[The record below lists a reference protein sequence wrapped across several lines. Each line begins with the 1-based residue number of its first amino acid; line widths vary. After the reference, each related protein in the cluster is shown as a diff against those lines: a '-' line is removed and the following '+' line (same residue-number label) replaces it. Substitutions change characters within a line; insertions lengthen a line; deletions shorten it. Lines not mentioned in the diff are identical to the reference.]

1 MGEYDKRQRK
11 IARFINKTYRCFKN
25 VTKNCPIWIIKISQ
39 ITGQPQHMIMYS
51 IRTIE
56 KDGIIT
62 PSYLAE
68 ILTVMVNEVIG
79 TLVSIMDEMA
89 TAVRNLKK
97 I

>member
-1 MGEYDKRQRK
+1 
-11 IARFINKTYRCFKN
+11 
-25 VTKNCPIWIIKISQ
+25 
-39 ITGQPQHMIMYS
+39 MIMYS